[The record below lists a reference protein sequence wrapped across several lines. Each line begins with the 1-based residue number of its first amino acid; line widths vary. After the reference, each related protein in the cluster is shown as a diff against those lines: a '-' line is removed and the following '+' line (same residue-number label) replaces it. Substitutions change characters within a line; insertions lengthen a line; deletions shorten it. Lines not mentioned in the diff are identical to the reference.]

1 MDNTIAQGKAINPV
15 KSKSYDKTENGT
27 PIIMPGQENDKNM
40 FFKLLS
46 AQMSNPDPMNQQ
58 DPTQYVTQLAQF
70 TILDEMMSVNDG
82 MEYLIGMQ
90 NGLLVNSALSTAT
103 SLIGKNVEVYAPIE
117 DGDEV
122 GDTPKTHTGNVE
134 GVHIKDGVVYL
145 DMKLDETGEI
155 KSFEYGSL
163 KKINEKNTNLEEKG
177 E

>member
-1 MDNTIAQGKAINPV
+1 MNNVIAQGKEITPI
-15 KSKSYDKTENGT
+15 KSKSYDKTEKGT
-27 PIIMPGQENDKNM
+27 PIVMPGQEMNKNM

-70 TILDEMMSVNDG
+70 TMLEEMMSFNQG

-90 NGLLVNSALSTAT
+90 NGLLANSALSTAS
-103 SLIGKNVEVYAPIE
+103 SLIDKNVEVYAPVE
-117 DGDEV
+117 DGTESES
-122 GDTPKTHTGNVE
+122 TPKTYTGDVK

-145 DMKLDETGEI
+145 DIKLDETGET

-163 KKINEKNTNLEEKG
+163 KKINENVEKKG